1 MERRMPAATPEEL
14 FKRLEALDI
23 QTETITHPAVFT
35 VDEARKHRPGD
46 QSGAHIKNLFLRNKK
61 KKMWLVVAREDL
73 PIDLKALGAAIGA
86 GRVSFGSPD
95 RLDQYL
101 GVKPG
106 SVTPFAVI
114 NDEEGVVEVVFD
126 RAIFDSELVH
136 CHPLVN
142 TMTTAIKGND
152 LLRFL
157 RDTGHEPRLVDI
169 PAPAEA

>member
-1 MERRMPAATPEEL
+1 MPALSPDDL
-14 FKRLEALDI
+14 FKHLELMNI
-23 QTETITHPAVFT
+23 ETHTIHHPAVFT
-35 VDEARKHRPGD
+35 VEEARQHRPEAEEGV
-46 QSGAHIKNLFLRNKK
+46 HIKNLFLRNKK

-106 SVTPFAVI
+106 SVTPFAAI
-114 NDEEGVVEVVFD
+114 NDKEAAVQVVLD
-126 RAIFDSELVH
+126 KNILDSDPVH

-142 TMTTAIKGND
+142 TMTTAIRGED

-157 RDTGHEPRLVDI
+157 RETGHEPQLVDI
-169 PAPAEA
+169 PAPASEDL

>member
-1 MERRMPAATPEEL
+1 MPAISPEEL
-14 FKRLEALDI
+14 FKRLENLGI
-23 QTETITHPAVFT
+23 ETQTVEHPPVFT
-35 VDEARKHRPGD
+35 VEEARQHRPRAEKGV
-46 QSGAHIKNLFLRNKK
+46 HIKNLFLRNKK

-73 PIDLKALGAAIGA
+73 PIDLKALGSAIGA

-106 SVTPFAVI
+106 SVTPFAAI
-114 NDEEGVVEVVFD
+114 NDAQGVVQVVFD
-126 RAIFDSELVH
+126 KNIFEADPIH

-142 TMTTAIKGND
+142 TMTTAIRGED

-157 RDTGHEPRLVDI
+157 KDTGHEPELVDI
-169 PAPAEA
+169 PGPSPD

>member
-1 MERRMPAATPEEL
+1 MERGMPVATPEEL

-35 VDEARKHRPGD
+35 VDEARQHRPAA
-46 QSGAHIKNLFLRNKK
+46 QNGAHIKNLFLRNKK

-114 NDEEGVVEVVFD
+114 NDEQGVVEVVFD
-126 RAIFDSELVH
+126 KAVFDEGLVH

-142 TMTTAIKGND
+142 TMTTAIEGND

-157 RDTGHEPRLVDI
+157 RDTGHEPKLVDI
-169 PAPAEA
+169 PAPVQD

>member
-1 MERRMPAATPEEL
+1 MPAASPEDL
-14 FKRLEALDI
+14 FKRLETMGI
-23 QTETITHPAVFT
+23 ETQTITHPAVFT
-35 VDEARKHRPGD
+35 VEEARQHRPAAEHGV
-46 QSGAHIKNLFLRNKK
+46 HIKNLFLRNKK

-106 SVTPFAVI
+106 SVTPFAAI
-114 NDEEGVVEVVFD
+114 NDEEGAVQLVLD
-126 RAIFDSELVH
+126 KNIFDADPVH

-142 TMTTAIKGND
+142 TMTTAIRGED

-157 RDTGHEPRLVDI
+157 RDTGHEPQLVDI
-169 PAPAEA
+169 PAPASDES

>member
-1 MERRMPAATPEEL
+1 MPASTPEEL
-14 FKRLEALDI
+14 FKRLEALNI
-23 QTETITHPAVFT
+23 QTETMTHPAVFT
-35 VDEARKHRPGD
+35 VEEAQQHRPEA
-46 QSGAHIKNLFLRNKK
+46 QSGTHIKNLFLRNKK
-61 KKMWLVVAREDL
+61 KKMWLVVTREDL
-73 PIDLKALGAAIGA
+73 PIDLKALGTAIGA

-114 NDEEGVVEVVFD
+114 NDEQGVVEVVLD
-126 RAIFDSELVH
+126 KAIFDEDLVH

-142 TMTTAIKGND
+142 TMTTAIRGED

-157 RDTGHEPRLVDI
+157 RDTGHEPELVDI
-169 PAPAEA
+169 PVPASGDS